1 MKKCEG
7 FDKVYPFTTENI
19 SGYMT
24 YLNVKDKH
32 IFTVGSSSDQAFNA
46 ILLGAKEVT
55 IFDINQNTKKF
66 FEEKKKII
74 LESALSSIYDK
85 ILNINDI
92 EFSSDIF
99 SKKDL
104 SKMNLY
110 MKDETSFSLLK
121 EKLKQIKVN
130 ILNGDIFH
138 IENEVLHDKFDVMI
152 LSNVLQYVSVS
163 KDEKIEEVIYD
174 IFSSLS
180 KYLNTN
186 GLIQLFYLYA
196 SIYPEYFIK
205 LLKIFE
211 EKNLNV
217 EKIKCDNSKDSIIL
231 VKNH

>member
-19 SGYMT
+19 AGYMT

>member
-55 IFDINQNTKKF
+55 IFDINQNTEKF

-217 EKIKCDNSKDSIIL
+217 EKMKCDNSKDSIIL

>member
-32 IFTVGSSSDQAFNA
+32 IFTVGSSSDQAFNT

>member
-32 IFTVGSSSDQAFNA
+32 VFTIGSSSDQAFNA

>member
-32 IFTVGSSSDQAFNA
+32 IFTVGSSSDQAFNS

-138 IENEVLHDKFDVMI
+138 IENEILHDKFDVMI

-205 LLKIFE
+205 LLQIFE

>member
-32 IFTVGSSSDQAFNA
+32 IFTVGSSSDQAFNS

>member
-24 YLNVKDKH
+24 HLNVKDKH
-32 IFTVGSSSDQAFNA
+32 IFTVGSSSDQVFNA

-138 IENEVLHDKFDVMI
+138 IENEILHDKFDVMI